1 MSDYPP
7 PVPSHY
13 RIASRVAR
21 SGPRKETSQ
30 LLDRMEGL
38 IDMSDGRATVP
49 FNALTLETAFQPVVS
64 LAHGRPIGYETL
76 LRARDGDQNV
86 ISPLEVFSA
95 AIGRGEAT
103 FLDGLCRALHFR
115 NFEQQGVGDA
125 WLFVNLNPRALME
138 GDQLGPLVEGLLNRH
153 QLPAHRVVVEIIE
166 ATTFDERHLADAV
179 AFFRELGC
187 LIAIDDFGAGQSNF
201 ERMWRMAPDIV
212 KLDRSMLTEA
222 TRSPRVRRILPGL
235 ASLIHE
241 AGCLVVM
248 EGIESED
255 QALIAMEM
263 DVDFVQGFFFGR
275 PEPQIE
281 DVGDGYRRQLDDLFA
296 RFRSRVTEQIELT
309 RGALAGFA
317 EALQAA
323 AAQVA
328 GGTAAKAT
336 IDEFAELPGV
346 ERCYVLN
353 ESGTQVASSL
363 GTRSWQSA
371 PDPRFEPLA
380 DTDGSNWVRRP
391 YFRRAITHPMHV
403 HVSRPYL
410 STQDARTCVTVSIA
424 VRSRGQVLVLCADL
438 DWETT
443 DTAQLTPS
451 WRPPMITLSDIK

>member
-21 SGPRKETSQ
+21 SGPRKETSR
-30 LLDRMEGL
+30 LLDKMESL
-38 IDMSDGRATVP
+38 IEISDGRATVP
-49 FNALTLETAFQPVVS
+49 FNGLTLETAFQPVIS

-76 LRARDGDQNV
+76 LRARDDDQNV
-86 ISPLEVFSA
+86 VSPLDVFSA

-103 FLDGLCRALHFR
+103 FLDGLCRALHLR
-115 NFEQQGVGDA
+115 NFEQQGVADA

-138 GDQLGPLVEGLLNRH
+138 GDQLGPLVEGLLDRH

-166 ATTFDERHLADAV
+166 TTTFDERHLADAV

-201 ERMWRMAPDIV
+201 ERVWRMAPDIV

-235 ASLIHE
+235 ATLIHE

-248 EGIESED
+248 EGIESEE

-275 PEPQIE
+275 PEPQVE
-281 DVGDGYRRQLDDLFA
+281 PVGDLYRRQLDDLFD
-296 RFRSRVTEQIELT
+296 RFRNRVTEEIELT
-309 RGALAGFA
+309 RTALEGFT
-317 EALQAA
+317 EALQTAA
-323 AAQVA
+323 ARVVTGAD
-328 GGTAAKAT
+328 AKAV
-336 IDEFAELPGV
+336 IDEFAELAGV

-353 ESGTQVASSL
+353 ESGTQIASSL
-363 GTRSWQSA
+363 GSRSWQSA
-371 PDPRFEPLA
+371 PDPRYEPLA
-380 DTDGSNWVRRP
+380 ETGGSNWMRRP

-410 STQDARTCVTVSIA
+410 STQDARTCVTLSIA
-424 VRSRGQVLVLCADL
+424 VQGRGRVVVLCADL
-438 DWETT
+438 DWETS
-443 DTAQLTPS
+443 DTALLTPS

>member
-13 RIASRVAR
+13 RLASRVAR
-21 SGPRKETSQ
+21 SGPRKETAL
-30 LLDRMEGL
+30 LLDRMESL
-38 IDMSDGRATVP
+38 IDMSDGKATVP
-49 FNALTLETAFQPVVS
+49 FNGLTLETAFQPIIS
-64 LAHGRPIGYETL
+64 LAHGRPVGYETL
-76 LRARDGDQNV
+76 LRARDDEANV
-86 ISPLEVFSA
+86 ISPLDVFSA

-115 NFEQQGVGDA
+115 NFERQDVDNA

-138 GDQLGPLVEGLLNRH
+138 GDQLGPLVEGLLDRH

-201 ERMWRMAPDIV
+201 GRVWRMAPDIV

-241 AGCLVVM
+241 AGCLVVL
-248 EGIESED
+248 EGIESEE

-275 PEPQIE
+275 PEPRIE
-281 DVGDGYRRQLDDLFA
+281 VVGDAYRRQLDDLFD
-296 RFRSRVTEQIELT
+296 RFRNRVTEQIELT
-309 RGALAGFA
+309 RGALEGFT

-323 AAQVA
+323 AAHVA
-328 GGTAAKAT
+328 AGTDAKAA

-353 ESGTQVASSL
+353 ENG
-363 GTRSWQSA
+363 
-371 PDPRFEPLA
+371 
-380 DTDGSNWVRRP
+380 TDGSNWVRRP
-391 YFRRAITHPMHV
+391 YFRRAVTHPMHV

-410 STQDARTCVTVSIA
+410 SAQDARTCVTLSIA
-424 VRSRGQVLVLCADL
+424 VRSRGQVVVLCTDL
-438 DWETT
+438 DWEAS
-443 DTAQLTPS
+443 DSALLSPS